1 MAVGTIAPATAAPFA
16 SPRAPEAA
24 SKIIKVQDNV
34 EVWRRIIQGDD
45 RDRRWDRDRRPDR
58 DRDWDR
64 DRRWDRDRDRW
75 DRDRDRFDRRDGF
88 VYWRGHRGFRDR
100 RPGYREY
107 NGWWFPPAAF
117 ALGAIVGGAMS
128 QQAVRP
134 SGNAHVEWC
143 YSRYRS
149 YRAADNTFQ
158 PYNGPR
164 RQCISPYG

>member
-1 MAVGTIAPATAAPFA
+1 MAMGTIAPASAAPFA
-16 SPRAPEAA
+16 PPRAPEAA

-45 RDRRWDRDRRPDR
+45 RDRRG
-58 DRDWDR
+58 DR
-64 DRRWDRDRDRW
+64 DRRWDRDRDW
-75 DRDRDRFDRRDGF
+75 DGDRDRRWHRHRDRFEHRDGA
-88 VYWRGHRGFRDR
+88 VYWHGHRGYRDH
-100 RPGYREY
+100 RPGYRQHD
-107 NGWWFPPAAF
+107 GWWFPPAAF

-149 YRAADNTFQ
+149 YRASDNTFQ